1 MKNSKLL
8 LLLLALSLVV
18 CMLVACTPRPC
29 DECVDEDK
37 NGRCD
42 VCDNEY
48 TANDDNTDG
57 GNDDNG
63 GNEPLTPC
71 TDTHIDAQIDGT
83 CDVCGNTYQAI
94 TVAEALELCG
104 ETSGNITTE
113 RYYVRAT
120 VKTISNTQYGSMIIE
135 DSTGSI
141 SVYGTYSYNG
151 DLTFDKIGST
161 PVRGDEVILHC
172 ILQNYNGTKEV
183 KNARLVGFTHTEA
196 DLSDYQEMTIA
207 GAREAAEGALI
218 VVEGVVA
225 RITYANGHVPAGV
238 ILVDDTQAI
247 YVYGSDVAGAVE
259 IGNKVKV
266 AGVKDYW
273 ILDTETFNAAKYGYE
288 GCNQLS
294 DATLI
299 ENDKGNNSYNKSWI
313 TETTVKEIM
322 DTPVT
327 EDITTTI
334 FKVNALVKKVPGSGF
349 VNYYIDDLDGE
360 TGSYV
365 YTQCNGSDFSWLD
378 AFDGKICTV
387 YLTALNAKSSTSGCV
402 WRFIPVEV
410 IDENYTFDL
419 NDTAEFVV
427 NYHALDQFLASY
439 AWNPVVTPTFE
450 LVNGVNSELLGF
462 TGATI
467 SYASSDEA
475 IIKFETTDGTTTMK
489 LVGFGTVT
497 VTITGEYQ
505 GQTYSTTLTIVSSES
520 SNIDSITVS
529 EAIAAS
535 KGTTVIVKGIVGPS
549 LVNKDGFYLI
559 DESGVIA
566 VTGPVTI
573 FEGLKI
579 GNEVIIKGVRNVN
592 VKDTTTSA
600 IGQTYISDVEILA
613 NDYGNHDYST
623 ATFVSG
629 KTIEE
634 VYALD
639 PLVDYS
645 TTVFVLQ
652 AKVLVE
658 EAQYYSNIY
667 LTSLDG
673 SVKLRL
679 YASSASQYNWLKA
692 YNGQTVTVEVAAC
705 NWNDKNYYTGC
716 ALAVV
721 LEDGSKVY
729 NTLNFSN

>member
-1 MKNSKLL
+1 MKNSKILL
-8 LLLLALSLVV
+8 LLIVLALAIS
-18 CMLVACTPRPC
+18 MLIACDKPC
-29 DECVDEDK
+29 ESHVDNDGDEK
-37 NGRCD
+37 
-42 VCDNEY
+42 CDNCGADVPEHVIPEP
-48 TANDDNTDG
+48 DDG
-57 GNDDNG
+57 EGDD
-63 GNEPLTPC
+63 GNEEIPAC
-71 TDTHIDAQIDGT
+71 ETHVDAALDGT
-83 CDVCGNTYQAI
+83 CDVCARTYETV
-94 TVAEALELCG
+94 TVAQALELCG
-104 ETSGNITTE
+104 EAGNITTT
-113 RYYVRAT
+113 RYYLRAKVST
-120 VKTISNTQYGSMIIE
+120 LKNAEYGEMYVAD
-135 DSTGSI
+135 DSGEI
-141 SVYGTYSYNG
+141 YVYGTYSHNG
-151 DLTFDKIGST
+151 ELTFPNIAKT
-161 PVRGDEVILHC
+161 PVRGDEVVLHC

-196 DLSDYQEMTIA
+196 DLSDYTAMSVA
-207 GAREAAEGALI
+207 DARNADDGALI
-218 VVEGVVA
+218 TAEGVVA
-225 RITYANGHVPAGV
+225 RITYANGHVPCGF
-238 ILVDDTQAI
+238 ILVDATSSI
-247 YVYGSDVAGAVE
+247 YVYGSDAAGAVA

-273 ILDTETFNAAKYGYE
+273 ILGTETNNAEKFGYL

-294 DATLI
+294 DAMVI
-299 ENDKGNNSYNKSWI
+299 ENDNKTDNAYDKSWI
-313 TETTVKEIM
+313 TETTVKELM

-327 EDITTTI
+327 EDITTQI
-334 FKVNALVKKVPGSGF
+334 YKVNALVKKVPGTGF
-349 VNYYIDDLDGE
+349 VNYYIDDLDGV

-365 YTQCNGSDFSWLD
+365 YTQCNGSDFGWLD
-378 AFDGKICTV
+378 QFDGKICTV
-387 YLTALNAKSSTSGCV
+387 YLTVLNAKSTTSGCN
-402 WRFIPVEV
+402 WRLLPVEV
-410 IDENYTFDL
+410 VYENYTFDL

-450 LVNGVNSELLGF
+450 LVTGVSSELLGF

-467 SYASSDEA
+467 SYASSDES
-475 IIKFETTDGTTTMK
+475 IVKFETTDGTTVMK

-497 VTITGEYQ
+497 VTVTGEYQ
-505 GQTYSTTLTIVSSES
+505 GQTHSATLTIVSSES

-566 VTGPVTI
+566 VTGPTTI
-573 FEGLKI
+573 FEGLEI

-592 VKDTTTSA
+592 VKDTTTAA

-613 NDYGNHDYST
+613 NDYGHHDYST

-645 TTVFVLQ
+645 TTVYVLQ

-658 EAQYYSNIY
+658 EMPHYSNIY

-679 YASSASQYNWLKA
+679 YSSSASQYNWLKA
-692 YNGQTVTVEVAAC
+692 YSGQTITVELAAC

-716 ALAVV
+716 VLSVV
-721 LEDGSKVY
+721 LEDGTKVY
-729 NTLNFSN
+729 NTLNFTIK